1 MNLAYCNSTDS
12 SPARGINIGCSTK
25 VPYGYMRHPKT
36 KAFMVDPDASRIVAR
51 IYALRSELYNLTA
64 IADILNSEGIPS
76 PSKLKY
82 LRGELNYSRAKTTLW
97 SRKTVRDILSDQVY
111 IGNRVHGRDRSTSS
125 KTTMNPETG
134 IVVSDAHPPIIEKSL
149 FEQVQRINEQETMKI
164 AHISEHGRNNKTM
177 LLGKLVCADCG
188 KPLVSFA
195 RKSAKRKNP
204 NSVFYECSDYHNFKR
219 CSTHYIGDDM
229 LTEALID
236 AIAATSNAVLIANR
250 YGRDI
255 GPQKKKLS
263 ALEKTSSVL
272 AQKHTQ
278 LSLQLRDLYEQM
290 STGKITCAYRDEV
303 STAVKKE
310 RDALEARQKRLES
323 QMNELKQQIQA
334 ILFFADAFK
343 AYQRRP
349 VLTQELA
356 NVMFDKIE
364 VHTDSSIVIRF
375 RLAGYQYTYIPPKP

>member
-1 MNLAYCNSTDS
+1 MS
-12 SPARGINIGCSTK
+12 
-25 VPYGYMRHPKT
+25 
-36 KAFMVDPDASRIVAR
+36 
-51 IYALRSELYNLTA
+51 
-64 IADILNSEGIPS
+64 
-76 PSKLKY
+76 
-82 LRGELNYSRAKTTLW
+82 
-97 SRKTVRDILSDQVY
+97 
-111 IGNRVHGRDRSTSS
+111 
-125 KTTMNPETG
+125 
-134 IVVSDAHPPIIEKSL
+134 
-149 FEQVQRINEQETMKI
+149 
-164 AHISEHGRNNKTM
+164 NNKTM

-290 STGKITCAYRDEV
+290 SNGKITCAYRDEV

-375 RLAGYQYTYIPPKP
+375 RLAGYQYTYMPPKP